1 MNYCEQ
7 IKKLA
12 ENRLI
17 SELMKI
23 VKEVDES
30 LAQECPYASMS
41 IKNKPLSINSLP
53 TIFSQGEYKVTFNS
67 TNKKDEEIIFAEF
80 LVSLTSS
87 EKNSFG

>member
-1 MNYCEQ
+1 MNYCQQ
-7 IKKLA
+7 IKNFA

-30 LAQECPYASMS
+30 LAKECPYASMS

-53 TIFSQGEYKVTFNS
+53 TIFSQGEFKVSFNS
-67 TNKKDEEIIFAEF
+67 TNKKDE
-80 LVSLTSS
+80 
-87 EKNSFG
+87 